1 MSGPTPS
8 RPKKAAP
15 LLYNKICSEDNDYN
29 KIFNILLMGTLRS
42 DSQVSSLH
50 REEPVLRL
58 IRSYLKPD
66 NNTTYRVRM
75 QFCIGCCQQNE
86 TPFLEALVGCGGV
99 PDNFD
104 PKRWKKKT
112 GVGKGSLL
120 SQTIV
125 STFGSLK
132 DLLLDI
138 CEEKNEDGTYLSEIQ
153 IRARFQ
159 ALAEKECTGS
169 HEDLGYVSGGE
180 DDFGCGGACA
190 LKKGA
195 CGVLPG
201 DTVYWEDNGTMTH
214 FKPATHE
221 ELKERGWIDETDG
234 MGKYER
240 WTNGFRMEKA
250 REREEAA
257 ESTTLDAEQGDSKR
271 LKKG

>member
-29 KIFNILLMGTLRS
+29 KSFNILLMGTLRS

-104 PKRWKKKT
+104 PKRWKKT

-169 HEDLGYVSGGE
+169 QEDIGYVSGGE

-201 DTVYWEDNGTMTH
+201 DTVYWKDNGTMNH
-214 FKPATHE
+214 IKC
-221 ELKERGWIDETDG
+221 
-234 MGKYER
+234 
-240 WTNGFRMEKA
+240 
-250 REREEAA
+250 RESE
-257 ESTTLDAEQGDSKR
+257 G
-271 LKKG
+271 

>member
-1 MSGPTPS
+1 M
-8 RPKKAAP
+8 
-15 LLYNKICSEDNDYN
+15 
-29 KIFNILLMGTLRS
+29 
-42 DSQVSSLH
+42 
-50 REEPVLRL
+50 
-58 IRSYLKPD
+58 
-66 NNTTYRVRM
+66 
-75 QFCIGCCQQNE
+75 GCCQQNE

-104 PKRWKKKT
+104 PKRWKKT

-169 HEDLGYVSGGE
+169 DEDIGYVSGGE

-190 LKKGA
+190 IKKGA

-201 DTVYWEDNGTMTH
+201 DTVYWKDNGTMNH

>member
-1 MSGPTPS
+1 M
-8 RPKKAAP
+8 
-15 LLYNKICSEDNDYN
+15 
-29 KIFNILLMGTLRS
+29 
-42 DSQVSSLH
+42 
-50 REEPVLRL
+50 
-58 IRSYLKPD
+58 
-66 NNTTYRVRM
+66 
-75 QFCIGCCQQNE
+75 
-86 TPFLEALVGCGGV
+86 
-99 PDNFD
+99 
-104 PKRWKKKT
+104 
-112 GVGKGSLL
+112 GKGSLL

-169 HEDLGYVSGGE
+169 HEDIGYVSGGE